1 MPDPAARSPPTPD
14 RNQMKLRLTPY
25 VFITPAMALLI
36 TFGVLPIAVA
46 IVVSLTDMNLAGLG
60 NWSRIQFIGVD
71 NYTELFA
78 DKAFWQALGNTGIFA
93 VLGVPVVI
101 GLSLMIALGLNRSQG
116 RFFTALRSFYFV
128 PAITA
133 IVAVALVWGYMFNT
147 QFGLFNHLLT
157 SVGLPPVQWLSDPV
171 VVKFSVVM
179 VAVWRGL
186 GLNVIIFLAAL
197 QGVPRE
203 YLEAASID
211 GASELRQTVSI
222 VIPLLRFAIFF
233 VTITTIIAWLQFFD
247 EPFVLTKGGPLG
259 ASTSISLFLYQ
270 KGFSASQFGY
280 ASAGSVVLFAII
292 AIITI
297 IQLRLRRADVDH

>member
-1 MPDPAARSPPTPD
+1 
-14 RNQMKLRLTPY
+14 MKTRLTGY
-25 VFITPAMALLI
+25 AFITPAMLLLL

-46 IVVSLTDMNLAGLG
+46 VVVSFTDMNLAGLG
-60 NWSRIQFIGVD
+60 DWSRIRFIGTE
-71 NYTELFA
+71 NYDELLR
-78 DKAFWQALGNTGIFA
+78 DGSFWQALGNTGLFA
-93 VLGVPVVI
+93 VMGVPTVI
-101 GLSLMIALGLNRSQG
+101 VLSMVIALALNRSQS
-116 RFFTALRSFYFV
+116 RFFRLLRSFYFV

-133 IVAVALVWGYMFNT
+133 IVAIALVWGYLFNT
-147 QFGLFNHLLT
+147 QFGLLNHLL
-157 SVGLPPVQWLSDPV
+157 SLVGIAPVQWLSDPV
-171 VVKFSVVM
+171 IVKFSVVL

-197 QGVPRE
+197 QGVPKE

-211 GASELRQTVSI
+211 GASEWRKTVSI

-233 VTITTIIAWLQFFD
+233 VTITTVIAWLQFFD

-280 ASAGSVVLFAII
+280 ASAGSVLLFAII
-292 AIITI
+292 AGITL
-297 IQLRLRRADVDH
+297 IQLRLRRKDVEY

>member
-1 MPDPAARSPPTPD
+1 MRT
-14 RNQMKLRLTPY
+14 RLIPY
-25 VFITPAMALLI
+25 VFVAPAMLLLLA
-36 TFGVLPIAVA
+36 FGVLPIAVA
-46 IVVSLTDMNLAGLG
+46 LLVSFTDMNLAGLG
-60 NWSRIQFIGVD
+60 NWSRIRFIGID
-71 NYTELFA
+71 NYTELLG
-78 DKAFWQALGNTGIFA
+78 DSAFWQALGNTAIFA
-93 VLGVPVVI
+93 FLGVPTVI
-101 GLSLMIALGLNRSQG
+101 ALSLLIALALNRSQG

-133 IVAVALVWGYMFNT
+133 IVAVALVWGYLFNT
-147 QFGLFNHLLT
+147 QFGLFNYLL
-157 SVGLPPVQWLSDPV
+157 SIVGLPPVPWLSDPI
-171 VVKFSVVM
+171 VVKFSVVL

-203 YLEAASID
+203 YLEAAAID
-211 GASELRQTVSI
+211 GASAFRRTVSI
-222 VIPLLRFAIFF
+222 VIPLLRFAVFF

-270 KGFSASQFGY
+270 EGFSASQFGY

-292 AIITI
+292 AVVTV
-297 IQLRLRRADVDH
+297 IQLRIRRADVDY

>member
-1 MPDPAARSPPTPD
+1 
-14 RNQMKLRLTPY
+14 
-25 VFITPAMALLI
+25 
-36 TFGVLPIAVA
+36 
-46 IVVSLTDMNLAGLG
+46 
-60 NWSRIQFIGVD
+60 
-71 NYTELFA
+71 
-78 DKAFWQALGNTGIFA
+78 
-93 VLGVPVVI
+93 
-101 GLSLMIALGLNRSQG
+101 
-116 RFFTALRSFYFV
+116 
-128 PAITA
+128 
-133 IVAVALVWGYMFNT
+133 
-147 QFGLFNHLLT
+147 
-157 SVGLPPVQWLSDPV
+157 VQWLSDPV
-171 VVKFSVVM
+171 IVKFSVVM

-292 AIITI
+292 AIVTL
-297 IQLRLRRADVDH
+297 IQIRARRADVEY

>member
-1 MPDPAARSPPTPD
+1 MR
-14 RNQMKLRLTPY
+14 LRLTPY

-78 DKAFWQALGNTGIFA
+78 DRAFWQALGNTGLFA

-116 RFFTALRSFYFV
+116 RLFTALRSFYFV

-157 SVGLPPVQWLSDPV
+157 SVGLPAVQWLSDPV
-171 VVKFSVVM
+171 IVKFSVVM

-211 GASELRQTVSI
+211 GASEFRQTVSI

-292 AIITI
+292 AIVTVV
-297 IQLRLRRADVDH
+297 QLRLRRADVDH